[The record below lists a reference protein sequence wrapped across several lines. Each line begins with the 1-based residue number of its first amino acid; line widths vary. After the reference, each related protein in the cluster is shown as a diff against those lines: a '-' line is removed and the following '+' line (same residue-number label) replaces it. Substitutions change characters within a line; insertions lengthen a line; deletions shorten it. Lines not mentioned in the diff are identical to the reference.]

1 MLMGLLCS
9 VFRDRKAFHP
19 WLLLSLA
26 VSLFN
31 GAFAQ
36 SISLSLSSAHATPG
50 AAVDLDV
57 NLRTTGTL
65 PPSALMFTATYSAAD
80 IPSISA
86 ATGAVAISAGKSIY
100 CSQTTGSLACIL
112 YGLNR
117 TAIADGVA
125 ATVHVTVA
133 ASTSNPA
140 IVVGLT
146 SSLASTADG
155 QPLAVQTSG
164 GVIST
169 GLGSGG
175 TGQNNGLRFVPLSPC
190 RILETRPEYNYQGR
204 IGPFGPPFFTAKETR
219 VVPLPQSTVCRI
231 PTSAKAYVLN
241 ATLVPRGRVDFVTI
255 WPTGED
261 QPSVWTVRSPDGLV
275 VANSTIV
282 RAGPFG
288 SLSVYSSGN
297 TDLVLDIAGYF
308 TDSTGDPGFVYYPL
322 TPCRVV
328 ETRSVMRPTFG
339 PYGPPTMATGET
351 RHFHFPS
358 SPYCQVPSGAAAYSV
373 TITAVPK
380 GPLAFLT
387 AWPTGAVRP
396 NVSSL
401 NSPSGRILANSF
413 LVPAAGDSID
423 VYTYDETDFL
433 IDMNGYFAP
442 DDGLTGLYYFT
453 LPQCRV
459 MDTTN
464 PAFPGVFGG
473 PMFPDNSSRTLP
485 MPNAPFCPGIPA
497 SAKAYAV
504 NVTALPAGSPMPY
517 LTAYPTGQPRPVVSF
532 LNAFEGQVVTNSV
545 IVPAGTGGAI
555 DLYAYRRANIVLE
568 VSGYFSR

>member
-1 MLMGLLCS
+1 MLMGPLRS
-9 VFRDRKAFHP
+9 VFRDGKALHP

-36 SISLSLSSAHATPG
+36 SISLSLSSGHATPG
-50 AAVDLDV
+50 SAVELEIA
-57 NLRTTGTL
+57 LRTTGTL
-65 PPSALMFTATYSAAD
+65 LPSALMFTVTYSSAD
-80 IPSISA
+80 IPSMSVSA
-86 ATGAVAISAGKSIY
+86 GAVALSAGKSIY
-100 CSQTTGSLACIL
+100 CSPNTGSLACIL

-117 TAIADGVA
+117 TTIPDGVA
-125 ATVHVTVA
+125 AKVHLTVA
-133 ASTSNPA
+133 ATTSNPA
-140 IVVGLT
+140 IVVGLN

-155 QPLAVQTSG
+155 LPLAVQTSG

-169 GLGSGG
+169 DSSPGG
-175 TGQNNGLRFVPLSPC
+175 TGQGAGLRFVPLAPC
-190 RILETRPEYNYQGR
+190 RVLETRPEYNYQGR
-204 IGPFGPPFFTAKETR
+204 IGPFGPPFFAAKETR

-231 PTSAKAYVLN
+231 PASAKAYVLN
-241 ATLVPRGRVDFVTI
+241 VTLVPRGRADFLTI

-275 VANSTIV
+275 VANSAIV

-288 SLSVYSSGN
+288 SLSVYSSDN
-297 TDLVLDIAGYF
+297 TDLILDIAGYF
-308 TDSTGDPGFVYYPL
+308 TGSTDVPGFVYYPL
-322 TPCRVV
+322 SPCRVV
-328 ETRSVMRPTFG
+328 ETRSIMRPTFG
-339 PYGPPTMATGET
+339 PFGPPSMATGET

-387 AWPTGAVRP
+387 AWPTGDMRP

-413 LVPAAGDSID
+413 LMPAAGDSID

-433 IDMNGYFAP
+433 IDINGYFAP
-442 DDGLTGLYYFT
+442 DNGLTGLYYFT

-473 PMFPDNSSRTLP
+473 PVFPDNTSRTLP

-504 NVTALPAGSPMPY
+504 NVTALPSGSPMPY
-517 LTAYPTGQPRPVVSF
+517 LTAYPTGQSRPVVSF

-555 DLYAYRRANIVLE
+555 DIYSYRRTNIVLE
-568 VSGYFSR
+568 ISGYFSR